1 MPFHS
6 PPAAT
11 QPPLTLRMAPGQSL
25 WACLAP
31 GSQLHATEGAVAIR
45 VAPRVQGEVLHS
57 PPTALLR
64 AGDHLAWMEQRQ
76 ATWVQL
82 GCATHGPAE
91 VAIMEGPPAPGLA
104 TTAWNLLRRAVA
116 ARAQA
121 RTNAAPAGLPTA
133 Q

>member
-11 QPPLTLRMAPGQSL
+11 VPPLTLRMAAGQSL

-31 GSQLHATEGAVAIR
+31 GSRLHATQGTVAMR
-45 VAPRVQGEVLHS
+45 VAPRVQGQVLHS
-57 PPTALLR
+57 PPVALLR
-64 AGDHLAWMEQRQ
+64 AGDHMVWMEHRQ

-91 VAIMEGPPAPGLA
+91 VVIVEDLSAPGLA
-104 TTAWNLLRRAVA
+104 ATAWNLLRGAVA
-116 ARAQA
+116 ARAPA